1 MQLYDKKWSTGSKV
15 VVNHPLTRPD
25 GTVIL
30 N

>member
-15 VVNHPLTRPD
+15 DVNHPLTRPD